1 MQEAAVPRK
10 YQGVYLGKVGN
21 IFSSSQVQTCVDLG
35 SEFDTDKIP
44 VSFYTLKSGGIDPGF
59 SSSSRGLVTLE
70 HTKVYNNRHIMF
82 RTAYAEELNIKK
94 MLIVIMIY

>member
-1 MQEAAVPRK
+1 MQEAAVPRE

-44 VSFYTLKSGGIDPGF
+44 VSFYTLKSVGIDPGF
-59 SSSSRGLVTLE
+59 SSSSLVVRRVFVTLE
-70 HTKVYNNRHIMF
+70 HTKVDNNRHIMS
-82 RTAYAEELNIKK
+82 
-94 MLIVIMIY
+94 